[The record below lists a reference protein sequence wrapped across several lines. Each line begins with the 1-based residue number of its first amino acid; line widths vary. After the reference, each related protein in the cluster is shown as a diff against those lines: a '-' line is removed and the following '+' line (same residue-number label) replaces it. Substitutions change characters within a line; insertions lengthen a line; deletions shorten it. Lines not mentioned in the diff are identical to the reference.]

1 MLIGMI
7 TLRQLRYFHALA
19 ASGHFGRAAA
29 ASGISQPALSMQL
42 RELEAALGGA
52 LVERGPEGASL
63 TGLGR
68 DVEDRATH
76 ILAAV
81 RDLEELARA
90 HGERLA
96 GPLRLGIIPSVA
108 PFLLP
113 RLLARAAAEHPA
125 LQLVV
130 RETITA
136 HLTAELADG
145 SLDAIVASLPLETG
159 DFEEVPAF
167 DDAFLLA
174 APAGSPQARRSPA
187 LAEAIAAEELLLLE
201 DGHCL
206 RDQALAVCHRID
218 PRRLRSFGATS
229 LATVLQLVAAGQGI
243 TLVPQMAVE
252 AGISADRRLALV
264 RFAAPEPFRTIGLA
278 WRKASP
284 RRAHFLALVDLL
296 RPMDDGEGPGQ
307 GRSGKRRRQGQ

>member
-1 MLIGMI
+1 MI

-19 ASGHFGRAAA
+19 ASGHFGRAAE

-52 LVERGPEGASL
+52 LVQRGPEGASL
-63 TGLGR
+63 TELGR
-68 DVEDRATH
+68 DVDSRATR

-81 RDLEELARA
+81 RDLEDLAHTHEA
-90 HGERLA
+90 RLA
-96 GPLRLGIIPSVA
+96 GPLRLGIIPSMA

-113 RLLARAAAEHPA
+113 RLLAHAARAYPA
-125 LQLVV
+125 LQLIV

-136 HLTAELADG
+136 HLVEELADG
-145 SLDAIVASLPLETG
+145 GLDAIVASLPLEAG
-159 DFEEVPAF
+159 DFEEAPAF

-174 APAGSPQARRSPA
+174 APAGSPHARQSPA

-229 LATVLQLVAAGQGI
+229 IATVLHLVAAGHGI
-243 TLVPQMAVE
+243 TLVPQMAVD
-252 AGISADRRLALV
+252 AGISADPRLAVV
-264 RFAAPEPFRTIGLA
+264 RFAAPEPYRTVGLA

-284 RRAHFLALVDLL
+284 RRAHFLALVKLL
-296 RPMDDGEGPGQ
+296 GPVEAGPAVMA
-307 GRSGKRRRQGQ
+307 RQRKTRKQRQ